1 MSDTFKLFLFTERI
15 FTNSTA
21 LEIAYLYQFMS
32 AIGYVIENIQPTPS
46 DELFY
51 TRWVSLS
58 KYVYRDL
65 VNVDKGIVTK
75 FDNYNKYKTLIRS
88 ILMDYSPS
96 NELTEFIVYKLKQFF
111 NEQSV

>member
-1 MSDTFKLFLFTERI
+1 MSDTFKLFLFTDRI
-15 FTNSTA
+15 FNSPTA
-21 LEIAYLYQFMS
+21 LKTAYLYQYMS

-51 TRWVSLS
+51 TRWSSLS
-58 KYVYRDL
+58 KDIYDDL
-65 VNVDKGIVTK
+65 VNVDKGIITK
-75 FDNYNKYKTLIRS
+75 FDNYNKYKTLIHS

-96 NELTEFIVYKLKQFF
+96 HELTEFIVYKLKQFF